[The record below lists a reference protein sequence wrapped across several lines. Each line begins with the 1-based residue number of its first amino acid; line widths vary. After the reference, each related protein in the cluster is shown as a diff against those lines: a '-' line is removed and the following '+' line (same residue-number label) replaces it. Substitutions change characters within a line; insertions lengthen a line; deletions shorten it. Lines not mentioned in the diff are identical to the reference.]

1 MKPKHKFSGQPSG
14 ACPNYFRIVI
24 WRIRT
29 GNLEY
34 HNQGYD
40 DPAWHLSIHLANEF
54 EGERTELEELGIL
67 VDKEDDDGIIAWFK
81 NGATGTL
88 VQMQLAL
95 QKRKSR
101 KVIWQEIKRG
111 RVCA

>member
-1 MKPKHKFSGQPSG
+1 MKPKHEFSGQPSG
-14 ACPNYFRIVI
+14 ACPNYFRIGI

-40 DPAWHLSIHLANEF
+40 DPAWHLSIHLADEF

-81 NGATGTL
+81 HYFPRVMKLIPPRRYGSFLNGFRRA
-88 VQMQLAL
+88 V
-95 QKRKSR
+95 
-101 KVIWQEIKRG
+101 EDE
-111 RVCA
+111 RVF